1 MDSQKVISQAKEAA
15 SKNDFAAAQKLL
27 KQVLTQEPK
36 NVDAWLALAEVVQK
50 PDIKAKCL
58 ERVLKLDPDNAAA
71 RQQLLYSYQEV
82 SELEKFKETLTS
94 AEPQTLDDRLQSVSA
109 SSAKLDDPWQVAAAP
124 SAEMDEPGQGVPEPI
139 AEKENPGQGAPA
151 PSAKMD
157 DPEQGASSPSAEIDD
172 SWQGPPTP
180 SAEMDDPWKVEPPPQ
195 VASSTTS
202 APGTDPA
209 EKPKRAAKPIQKPG
223 KRKGRWLELSLIGVL
238 VVTALCVFG
247 LFFLIPNRDAV
258 RGEQV
263 SAPEAPTENPM
274 NVIIENIRAS
284 NAENVNYYMSTIHSK
299 SPSYQTTK
307 NMTKEA
313 FSLFDLS
320 YKVSGL
326 KIIKQTKNEVVVAF
340 TLTTRKIR
348 GPEFRDNRING
359 EMVLRKEDGKWK
371 IYNQVVHDVNYLN

>member
-1 MDSQKVISQAKEAA
+1 MDSQKAISQAKGAA
-15 SKNDFAAAQKLL
+15 SKNDFTSAQKIL

-58 ERVLKLDPDNAAA
+58 ERVLKLDPENAAA
-71 RQQLLYSYQEV
+71 RQQLMYSYQEV

-94 AEPQTLDDRLQSVSA
+94 AEPQTLDDRLHSVS
-109 SSAKLDDPWQVAAAP
+109 
-124 SAEMDEPGQGVPEPI
+124 
-139 AEKENPGQGAPA
+139 A
-151 PSAKMD
+151 PSAKTD
-157 DPEQGASSPSAEIDD
+157 DPRQVASAPSAEIDAPG
-172 SWQGPPTP
+172 QGAASPTAEMNDPRQGAPLP
-180 SAEMDDPWKVEPPPQ
+180 SAELNDPWQVEPPPQ
-195 VASSTTS
+195 VASSTTAAPAPAS
-202 APGTDPA
+202 AQ
-209 EKPKRAAKPIQKPG
+209 KQKRAERPVQKPA
-223 KRKGRWLELSLIGVL
+223 KRKGRWLEISLIGVL

-258 RGEQV
+258 RGEQF
-263 SAPEAPTENPM
+263 SAPEAPVAENPM

-313 FSLFDLS
+313 FSKFDLS

-348 GPEFRDNRING
+348 GPNFRDNHING
-359 EMVLRKEDGKWK
+359 EMILRKEDGIWK
-371 IYNQVVHDVNYLN
+371 IYNQVVHDVKYLN